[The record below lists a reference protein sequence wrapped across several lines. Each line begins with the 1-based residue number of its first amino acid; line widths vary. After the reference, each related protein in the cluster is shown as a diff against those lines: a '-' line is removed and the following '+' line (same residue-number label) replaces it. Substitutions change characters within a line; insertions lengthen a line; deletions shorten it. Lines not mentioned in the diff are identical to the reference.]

1 MANYINP
8 IFEVA
13 LPEKPIF
20 EITIPNKPIFEVI
33 VNASIKGDD

>member
-8 IFEVA
+8 IFEVVI
-13 LPEKPIF
+13 PNKPIF
-20 EITIPNKPIFEVI
+20 EITIPNKPLFEVI